1 MLIVLGHRMVGLKI
15 FTPKLIDLKS
25 AFVHVKMNVTFFKI
39 RRTGLPNLGFG
50 VQSLHR
56 KPSAV
61 TDSFRVLLGRNE
73 QNLKLVVVG
82 LLVDFQNDTTNA
94 LAVNND
100 AIGFAVGR
108 VDTALNGFARD
119 DLTVKIH
126 VVVTLTELHHRPVLE
141 GPLIFKNELLAVV

>member
-1 MLIVLGHRMVGLKI
+1 MLIVIGHRMVRLKI

-50 VQSLHR
+50 VQRLHR

-100 AIGFAVGR
+100 AIGFVLR
-108 VDTALNGFARD
+108 RINTALYGFARD
-119 DLTVKIH
+119 NFS
-126 VVVTLTELHHRPVLE
+126 
-141 GPLIFKNELLAVV
+141 IFIRSNNLFKQRA